1 MRKHSNMLAG
11 LIVFIASLFYVYEFF
26 LRVMP
31 SVITI
36 ELQHDFST
44 SLGTISLM
52 TACFGYAY
60 ALMQIPAGAMIDHFG
75 PRRILIVAVLIC
87 SSASFMFMSTT
98 NIITAS
104 ISRLFIGAASA
115 CAFIAPLTLTARWFD
130 SKHFAMVA
138 GIVQML
144 GCIGAIAGQEPIAM
158 LTEKIGWRDGM
169 FYAASIGMVLA
180 GIFYMSIKDYPPGE
194 KPPEKNNSISEWQR
208 IKTVIS
214 NPQTWYIGIAGFACW
229 APIGALAEFI
239 GPRFLSV
246 KHQISIVDSAGLFIW
261 VWILIGI
268 FSPLIGW
275 WSDHI
280 FQRKKPLLLLG
291 SIALIAS
298 LNLIYGSGNLNLD
311 LLWLCLIGVSAGAQP
326 ITFALVTEN
335 QPKHVIATA
344 IGFNNMAVASGA
356 FITQPIIGS
365 LMDVFWQG
373 EMAGGIPTYSLYEYT
388 MALSLVPACISLGLI
403 FCYFYI
409 HETHCNSIRDNDI

>member
-1 MRKHSNMLAG
+1 MKKNSNGLAA

-36 ELQHDFST
+36 ELQHDFCT

-60 ALMQIPAGAMIDHFG
+60 ALMQIPAGALIDHFG
-75 PRRILIVAVLIC
+75 PRRILMIAVIIC
-87 SSASFMFMSTT
+87 SSASFLFMSTSS
-98 NIITAS
+98 IITAS
-104 ISRLFIGAASA
+104 VSRLFIGAASA

-144 GCIGAIAGQEPIAM
+144 GCLGAIAGQEPIAM
-158 LTEKIGWRDGM
+158 LTEKVGWRDGM
-169 FYAASIGMVLA
+169 FYAASTGLLLAVL
-180 GIFYMSIKDYPPGE
+180 FYFMIKDFPPGE
-194 KPPEKNNSISEWQR
+194 KPSKKSLDTTEWQR
-208 IKTVIS
+208 IKTVLK

-246 KHQISIVDSAGLFIW
+246 KHHISMTESAGLFIW
-261 VWILIGI
+261 VWVLIGL

-280 FQRKKPLLLLG
+280 SRRKVPLLLLG
-291 SIALIAS
+291 SMSLVAS
-298 LNLIYGSGNLNLD
+298 LNLIYISSDLNLD
-311 LLWLCLIGVSAGAQP
+311 MLWLCILGVCAGAQP
-326 ITFALVTEN
+326 ITFALVTDN
-335 QPKHVIATA
+335 NPKHVIATA

-365 LMDVFWQG
+365 LMDFFWQG
-373 EMAGGIPTYSLYEYT
+373 ELANGIPTYSIHEFT
-388 MALSLVPACISLGLI
+388 MALGFIPICIGLGILV
-403 FCYFYI
+403 CYLYI
-409 HETHCNSIRDNDI
+409 NETHCNSITDNDI